1 VNLEEGA
8 SARLQGVARSAATLT
23 GGAVATQALGAV
35 RELFLAVNV
44 GATGALDAVLIALI
58 LPSALAGVLTS
69 GIVRAIV
76 PAYLEAEHTGGRD
89 RARRLAG
96 SLVVWAGVAGLVL
109 WLLLSLL
116 SGPIV
121 SVAGPGLGVDGR
133 ADAAGYLR
141 LLAPIALVT
150 TLSTILAAVCQA
162 EERFAAIALSGLAG
176 TATVLATMLALWGAV
191 GLTGLVIGTLLGA
204 LVTLVILVVAAIRGS
219 FLPIPGIRRDAEVDR
234 LLRHAAPLTVSAA
247 ILQINVIGDRAIAS
261 LLGPGAVSIL
271 RYADVLVR
279 VPFGAIGPA
288 WGAAIYPALVR
299 SSLAGIPGSLAATTV
314 RAVHY
319 ILAIFV
325 PVACL
330 TAAVAP
336 LAVAAAYGRGA
347 FAAEDV
353 SRTARTVAGFAPLL
367 VILMLVPILTGAH
380 NARRRG
386 TLLLV
391 GGITNV
397 AINMTL
403 DLGLSAWIGVP
414 GIAVAS
420 SVAEVS
426 VLLLF
431 IHRLSRDGDR
441 FELRE
446 IGRKTALALLASA
459 PGSLL
464 VAVVVWSGQVP
475 PGAVPA
481 IAGLIAA
488 GLFGAGTY
496 LLMARLMRL
505 DEPLAVWRALTG
517 RFRPRSE
524 A

>member
-1 VNLEEGA
+1 VTLEQGA
-8 SARLQGVARSAATLT
+8 SARLQGVARSAVTLT
-23 GGAVATQALGAV
+23 GGAIATQALGAV
-35 RELFLAVNV
+35 RELFLAANV
-44 GATGALDAVLIALI
+44 GATGALDAVLIALV
-58 LPSALAGVLTS
+58 LPGALAGVLTA

-76 PAYLEAEHTGGRD
+76 PAYLEVEHTSGRD

-96 SLVVWAGVAGLVL
+96 ALVVWAGLAGLVL
-109 WLLLSLL
+109 WVLLTVLA
-116 SGPIV
+116 GAIATI
-121 SVAGPGLGVDGR
+121 AGPGLSESGR
-133 ADAAGYLR
+133 AAAAGYLQ

-162 EERFAAIALSGLAG
+162 EERFTAIALSGFVG
-176 TATVLATMLALWGAV
+176 TATVLATMLILWGQS

-204 LVTLVILVVAAIRGS
+204 LVTLVILAISAVRGS
-219 FLPIPGIRRDAEVDR
+219 FMPIPGIRRDAELDR

-288 WGAAIYPALVR
+288 WGSAIYPALVR
-299 SSLAGIPGSLAATTV
+299 SSLVGTEGSLAATTV
-314 RAVHY
+314 RAIHY
-319 ILAIFV
+319 VLAIFV

-347 FAAEDV
+347 FAADDV
-353 SRTARTVAGFAPLL
+353 ARTAATVAGFAPLL

-397 AINMTL
+397 VVNITL
-403 DLGLSAWIGVP
+403 DLVLSRWLGVP

-420 SVAEVS
+420 SVAEVT
-426 VLLLF
+426 VLVLF
-431 IHRLSRDGDR
+431 IHYLSRHGDS

-446 IGRKTALALLASA
+446 IARKTVTAIVASA
-459 PGSLL
+459 PGSVL
-464 VAVVVWSGQVP
+464 VGAIVWFGLVP
-475 PGAVPA
+475 PGIGPA
-481 IAGLIAA
+481 IAGLVLAA
-488 GLFGAGTY
+488 AVGGVAYLVTATALGLS
-496 LLMARLMRL
+496 
-505 DEPLAVWRALTG
+505 EPLAIWRAMTG
-517 RFRPRSE
+517 RFRPR
-524 A
+524 AAA